1 MHASIRCA
9 NLISWKYAFER
20 ISTELKVSNKKKQAL
35 DNLFSTGKISQSTYN
50 YVNKELTDIILEIE
64 TRQKALA
71 DKMISKISEL
81 EEQTKTL
88 EMFLANLEIR
98 YVAGEVDEEAY
109 TKENSVLSLGIEATK
124 KDLGEIKNAVTQLLP
139 EEVRP
144 LTLTPLKV
152 AEVPKTEEFHEKTL
166 EIPLE
171 APTEEAPVEVP
182 IETTVEEQIETTLEA
197 PTEEAPVE
205 VPIETTVEEQIETT
219 LEAPTE
225 EAPVEVESVSEA
237 VLEVPTESTTE
248 SLIEEPTEVPMEM
261 PTEMPVE
268 VTPEEVP
275 IFEEKPSEFQVEEAP
290 TEEKFPS
297 FEEAFEAASE
307 EVAEESTTE
316 VTIEAATETV
326 PEEAPDDEG
335 VTEAVFGEVVM
346 EEASV
351 GEVEETTPE
360 GTHIKKITE
369 FEEAYIAED

>member
-205 VPIETTVEEQIETT
+205 V
-219 LEAPTE
+219 
-225 EAPVEVESVSEA
+225 ESVSEA